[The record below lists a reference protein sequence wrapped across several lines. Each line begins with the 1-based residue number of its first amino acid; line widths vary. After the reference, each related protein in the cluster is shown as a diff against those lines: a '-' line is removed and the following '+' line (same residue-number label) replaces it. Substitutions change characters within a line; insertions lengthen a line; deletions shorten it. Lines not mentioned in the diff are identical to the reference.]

1 MVEPDCLGRDR
12 VRPGSVHLESEGL
25 KQWKIEMQNA
35 KVKMLNPHCEVR
47 DHLMV
52 SIKFEQVTKILGEA
66 RAVDSLTLEIKP
78 GELFFLL
85 GPSGCGKTT
94 ALRLVAGFY
103 FPDEGRILFNERDE
117 SRVAPHKRNTGMVF
131 QNYAL
136 WPHMDVWSNVA
147 YGLKMRRVP
156 EGEKRER
163 VARALETVQM
173 EDYAERLPNQLSGGQ
188 QQRVALARAL
198 VVDPDVVLLDE
209 PLSNLDAKLR
219 LEMRAQIREIHRKI
233 GRTTIYV
240 THDQA
245 EALSMADR
253 IAVMRR
259 GRIVQ
264 VGTPRQ
270 LYTHPE
276 SSFVAEFIGGAN
288 LLPGRLEESG
298 DLLTVRTPF
307 GMVRALNGVK
317 GTNRGDAVFCSVRP
331 ESVRV
336 KPAEESP
343 SEPINRLTAEV
354 QSIMY
359 LGDSEE
365 YCLRLADGVLIR
377 AVDYTPTT
385 RRIDVGDRV
394 ALEIDPRD
402 VVVLPQEESI
412 D

>member
-1 MVEPDCLGRDR
+1 
-12 VRPGSVHLESEGL
+12 
-25 KQWKIEMQNA
+25 
-35 KVKMLNPHCEVR
+35 
-47 DHLMV
+47 MV
-52 SIKFEQVTKILGEA
+52 SVKFDRVTKILGEA

-103 FPDEGRILFNERDE
+103 IPDEGRILFNERDK

-147 YGLKMRRVP
+147 YGLKMRRVS

-163 VARALETVQM
+163 VANALETVQM

-198 VVDPDVVLLDE
+198 VVEPDVVLLDE

-264 VGTPRQ
+264 VGTPRE
-270 LYTHPE
+270 LYTRPE
-276 SSFVAEFIGGAN
+276 SAFVAEFIGGAN
-288 LLPGRLEESG
+288 LLPGTLEESG

-307 GMVRALNGVK
+307 GMVRALNGAK
-317 GTNRGDAVFCSVRP
+317 GTSRGDAVFCSVRP

-336 KPAEESP
+336 QPAEESP
-343 SEPINRLTAEV
+343 LEPINRLTAEV
-354 QSIMY
+354 ESIMF

-365 YCLRLADGVLIR
+365 YCLRLADSALIR
-377 AVDYTPTT
+377 AVDYTPAM
-385 RRIDVGDRV
+385 RRADVGDRV

-402 VVVLPQEESI
+402 VVVLPQEEPI